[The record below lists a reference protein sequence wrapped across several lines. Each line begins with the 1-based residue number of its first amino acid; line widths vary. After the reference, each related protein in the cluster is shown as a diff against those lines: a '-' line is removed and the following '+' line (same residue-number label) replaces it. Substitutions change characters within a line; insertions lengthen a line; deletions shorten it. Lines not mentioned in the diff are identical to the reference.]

1 MAHNHKW
8 KITLLI
14 FRERTNMERPDR
26 PDCLHGL
33 HKMQQV
39 PAIRLGDL
47 KNAMQQFVRFI
58 FHIYYGKRHE

>member
-1 MAHNHKW
+1 MAHNHKL

-14 FRERTNMERPDR
+14 FRERTNRR
-26 PDCLHGL
+26 GQTGQTCLHGL

-39 PAIRLGDL
+39 PAIRLGDQ

-58 FHIYYGKRHE
+58 FHI